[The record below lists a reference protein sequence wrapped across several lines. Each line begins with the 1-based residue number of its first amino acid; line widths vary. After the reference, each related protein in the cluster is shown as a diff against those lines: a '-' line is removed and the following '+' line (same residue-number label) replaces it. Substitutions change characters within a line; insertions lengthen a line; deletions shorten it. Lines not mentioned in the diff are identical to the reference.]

1 MKTEIARPI
10 TITYK
15 FTAVSKSFKIGKSK
29 FVSEGRIEFS
39 VK

>member
-1 MKTEIARPI
+1 MKIAIARPI

-15 FTAVSKSFKIGKSK
+15 FTAVSKSSKTGKSK
-29 FVSEGRIEFS
+29 FVTEGRIEFS

>member
-1 MKTEIARPI
+1 MKTARARPI

-15 FTAVSKSFKIGKSK
+15 FTAVSKSSKIGTSK